1 MNCDDGLCF
10 LMALITS
17 TNCYGN
23 TPANALLPLVI
34 EVGSGGR
41 RASNRAV
48 VQLDFHATVNR
59 QLLTNCIT
67 DGQHLTV
74 AAILLVISS
83 MQAGSSSRLANNRLW
98 VDSSDITAFTSDYN
112 GFVPSLR

>member
-34 EVGSGGR
+34 EVGSGGGR
-41 RASNRAV
+41 RERASERASERAV
-48 VQLDFHATVNR
+48 VQLDFHATANR
-59 QLLTNCIT
+59 QLLTNCIK
-67 DGQHLTV
+67 DGQL
-74 AAILLVISS
+74 
-83 MQAGSSSRLANNRLW
+83 
-98 VDSSDITAFTSDYN
+98 
-112 GFVPSLR
+112 